1 MDRILI
7 NDLLVRCV
15 IGVRDEERRDKQDVL
30 INVALVTDLR
40 KAGASDRL
48 EDSVDYRG
56 LNKQILSMAEHS
68 QFRLVEA
75 MAQAVADICLAILQ
89 CRKSW
94 SGLKSPVR
102 SGSRGAP
109 VLRSSE
115 SAPADHGA
123 GIHQHRFEHRTGDQ
137 CEERHPPTRVTGADH
152 GDLNSL
158 SH

>member
-7 NDLLVRCV
+7 KDLLVRCV

-75 MAQAVADICLAILQ
+75 MAQAVADICFGNPSVQEVIVRIEKPGALRFARSAGVEIV
-89 CRKSW
+89 RK
-94 SGLKSPVR
+94 R
-102 SGSRGAP
+102 
-109 VLRSSE
+109 
-115 SAPADHGA
+115 A
-123 GIHQHRFEHRTGDQ
+123 G
-137 CEERHPPTRVTGADH
+137 
-152 GDLNSL
+152 
-158 SH
+158 